1 MSKVTA
7 YFVINEEAYE
17 MFVDLMEE
25 TSDSYTHKI
34 DMEYKSLESTFLN
47 INKTTELSYMEN
59 YTELILKNKVF
70 FAINNND
77 YTAEVKDDILTLTTG
92 TKTNRNKTEYLFKI
106 LVKNFKFNNKNELID
121 KLEEKGSVKILSTK
135 RF

>member
-47 INKTTELSYMEN
+47 LNKTTELSYMEN

>member
-25 TSDSYTHKI
+25 TSDGYTHKI

-47 INKTTELSYMEN
+47 LNKTTELSYMEN

>member
-34 DMEYKSLESTFLN
+34 DIEYKSLESTFLN
-47 INKTTELSYMEN
+47 LNKTTELSYMEN